1 MKSKTLT
8 LLSLGMVLLLAACQ
22 KDKEP
27 DANSNVLKIKSYS
40 EKVVSSEG
48 DSIVANYNLTYDA
61 KNRITAINQ
70 VEIPGNKFL
79 FAYESDSRFST
90 DIYLMGAL
98 SIHEDVFLNGSHF
111 VDSTY
116 QYNDEK
122 DTSSEKYIYNANN
135 QLSTVKGF
143 YKSVMDNVITYSY
156 DGEGNL
162 VKTTDTDNEVE
173 TFDYYPDLVFA
184 MPFTNPLQSTTPAH
198 LIKNH
203 KITSNGY
210 VVANIVSTYT
220 FDSKNRISTIT
231 QTLDD
236 GSFATQTFTYF

>member
-1 MKSKTLT
+1 
-8 LLSLGMVLLLAACQ
+8 
-22 KDKEP
+22 
-27 DANSNVLKIKSYS
+27 
-40 EKVVSSEG
+40 
-48 DSIVANYNLTYDA
+48 VANYNLSYDA
-61 KNRITAINQ
+61 KNRITAIDQ
-70 VEIPGNKFL
+70 VEVPGNKFL
-79 FAYESDSRFST
+79 FTYESDSKFSI

-98 SIHEDVFLNGSHF
+98 SIHEDVFLNSSHF

-143 YKSVMDNVITYSY
+143 YKSVMDNVTTYSY
-156 DGEGNL
+156 DGEGNV
-162 VKTTDTDNEVE
+162 VKTTDTDNQVE

-184 MPFTNPLQSTTPAH
+184 MPFINPLQSTAPAH
-198 LIKNH
+198 LVKNH

-220 FDSKNRISTIT
+220 FDSKNRIDTIT
-231 QTLDD
+231 QKLDD
-236 GSFATQTFTYF
+236 GSFATQTFSYF

>member
-8 LLSLGMVLLLAACQ
+8 LLSLGIALFLAACQ
-22 KDKEP
+22 KDKQP

-61 KNRITAINQ
+61 KNRITAVNQ

-79 FAYESDSRFST
+79 FTYESDSKFSIE
-90 DIYLMGAL
+90 IYVIGAL
-98 SIHEDVFLNGSHF
+98 SIHEDVFLNSSHF

-143 YKSVMDNVITYSY
+143 YKSIMDNVITYSY

-236 GSFATQTFTYF
+236 GSVAIQTFTYF

>member
-1 MKSKTLT
+1 MKSKNLILFSIGTA
-8 LLSLGMVLLLAACQ
+8 LLLAACQ
-22 KDKEP
+22 KDKQP
-27 DANSNVLKIKSYS
+27 DTNNHISKVKTYS
-40 EKVVSSEG
+40 EKVVSSDG
-48 DSIVANYNLTYDA
+48 DSIVANYNLSYDA
-61 KNRITAINQ
+61 QNRITAINQ
-70 VEIPGNKFL
+70 VEVPGNKFS
-79 FAYESDSRFST
+79 FTYESDSKFSIE
-90 DIYLMGAL
+90 IYVMGAL
-98 SIHEDVFLNGSHF
+98 SIHEDIFLNSNHF

-116 QYNDEK
+116 QYNDEG
-122 DTSSEKYIYNANN
+122 DTTSEKYIYNANN
-135 QLSTVKGF
+135 QLGTVKEF
-143 YKSVMDNVITYSY
+143 NNSVVDNVTTYSY

-162 VKTTDTDNEVE
+162 VKTTDTDKQVE

-184 MPFTNPLQSTTPAH
+184 TPFINPLQSTTPAH

-236 GSFATQTFTYF
+236 GSVAIQTFTYF

>member
-27 DANSNVLKIKSYS
+27 DANSNVLKIKNYS
-40 EKVVSSEG
+40 EKVVSSDG
-48 DSIVANYNLTYDA
+48 DSIVANYNLSYDA
-61 KNRITAINQ
+61 NNRITALSQ
-70 VEIPGNKFL
+70 VEVPGNKFL
-79 FAYESDSRFST
+79 FIYESDSKYSME
-90 DIYLMGAL
+90 IYLKGAL
-98 SIHEDVFLNGSHF
+98 SIHEDFFLNSRHSI
-111 VDSTY
+111 DSTY
-116 QYNDEK
+116 QYNDEE
-122 DTSSEKYIYNANN
+122 DTTSEKYLYNANN
-135 QLSTVKGF
+135 QLTTVKEF
-143 YKSVMDNVITYSY
+143 YNSVVDNVTTYTY
-156 DGEGNL
+156 DNNGNV
-162 VKTTDTDNEVE
+162 VKTTDTDNQVE

-203 KITSNGY
+203 KITSNGS
-210 VVANIVSTYT
+210 VVANILSTYT

>member
-1 MKSKTLT
+1 
-8 LLSLGMVLLLAACQ
+8 MVLLLAACQ
-22 KDKEP
+22 KDKQP
-27 DANSNVLKIKSYS
+27 DANSDILKVKSYT
-40 EKVVSSEG
+40 EKVVSSDG
-48 DSIVANYNLTYDA
+48 DSIVANYNLIYDA
-61 KNRITAINQ
+61 QNRITAINQ
-70 VEIPGNKFL
+70 VEVPGNKFL
-79 FAYESDSRFST
+79 FTYESDSKFSIE
-90 DIYLMGAL
+90 IYVTGAL
-98 SIHEDVFLNGSHF
+98 SIHEDIFLNSNHF

-116 QYNDEK
+116 QYNDEE
-122 DTSSEKYIYNANN
+122 DTTSEKYIYNANN
-135 QLSTVKGF
+135 QLSTLKEF
-143 YKSVMDNVITYSY
+143 NNSVVDNVTTYSY

-184 MPFTNPLQSTTPAH
+184 IPFTNPLQSTTPAH
-198 LIKNH
+198 LVKNH

-236 GSFATQTFTYF
+236 GGVATQTFTYF

>member
-1 MKSKTLT
+1 MKSKNLI
-8 LLSLGMVLLLAACQ
+8 LFSIGAALLLVACQ
-22 KDKEP
+22 KDKQP
-27 DANSNVLKIKSYS
+27 DTNNVLKVKSYS
-40 EKVVSSEG
+40 EKVVSSDG
-48 DSIVANYNLTYDA
+48 DSIVANYNLSYDA

-70 VEIPGNKFL
+70 VEVPGNKFM
-79 FAYESDSRFST
+79 FTYESDSKFSI

-98 SIHEDVFLNGSHF
+98 SIHEDVFLNSSHF

-122 DTSSEKYIYNANN
+122 DTSSEKYIYNVNN

-143 YKSVMDNVITYSY
+143 YKSVMDNVTTYSY
-156 DGEGNL
+156 DGDGNL
-162 VKTTDTDNEVE
+162 VKTTDTDKQVE

-184 MPFTNPLQSTTPAH
+184 MPFINPLQSSTPAH
-198 LIKNH
+198 LVKNH

-210 VVANIVSTYT
+210 EVANIVSTYT
-220 FDSKNRISTIT
+220 FDSKNRIDTIT
-231 QTLDD
+231 QKLDD

>member
-8 LLSLGMVLLLAACQ
+8 LLSLGIALFLAACQ
-22 KDKEP
+22 KDKQP
-27 DANSNVLKIKSYS
+27 DANSNVLKVKNYS
-40 EKVVSSEG
+40 EKVVSSDG
-48 DSIVANYNLTYDA
+48 DSIVANYNLSYDA
-61 KNRITAINQ
+61 NNRITALSQ
-70 VEIPGNKFL
+70 VEVPGNKFL
-79 FAYESDSRFST
+79 FIYESDSKYSME
-90 DIYLMGAL
+90 IYLKGAL
-98 SIHEDVFLNGSHF
+98 SIHEDFFLNSRHSI
-111 VDSTY
+111 DSTY
-116 QYNDEK
+116 QYNDEE
-122 DTSSEKYIYNANN
+122 DTTSEKYLYNANN
-135 QLSTVKGF
+135 QLTTVKEF
-143 YKSVMDNVITYSY
+143 YNSVVDNVTTYTY
-156 DGEGNL
+156 DNNGNV

-236 GSFATQTFTYF
+236 GSVAIQTFTYF

>member
-1 MKSKTLT
+1 VKSKTLT

-27 DANSNVLKIKSYS
+27 AANSNVLKIKSYS
-40 EKVVSSEG
+40 EKVVSSDG
-48 DSIVANYNLTYDA
+48 DSIVANYNLSYDA
-61 KNRITAINQ
+61 NNRITALSQ
-70 VEIPGNKFL
+70 VEVPGNKFL
-79 FAYESDSRFST
+79 FIYESDSKYSME
-90 DIYLMGAL
+90 IYLKGAL
-98 SIHEDVFLNGSHF
+98 SIHEDFFLNSRHSI
-111 VDSTY
+111 DSTY
-116 QYNDEK
+116 QYNDEE
-122 DTSSEKYIYNANN
+122 DTTSEKYLYNANN
-135 QLSTVKGF
+135 QLTTVKEF
-143 YKSVMDNVITYSY
+143 YNSVVDNVTTYTY
-156 DGEGNL
+156 DNNGNV
-162 VKTTDTDNEVE
+162 VKTTDSDNQVE
-173 TFDYYPDLVFA
+173 TFDYYPDLVYA

-236 GSFATQTFTYF
+236 GSIAIQTFTYF